1 MTDSITAPA
10 RSCMGIVDEAAR
22 LERSGLS
29 VIHLEKGEL
38 DLDTPDMVKDLAI
51 EALRANRTRY
61 SHSTGLPE
69 LRRAICDYY
78 ARRYGVDVDPAQV
91 IVNSGSS
98 AAMLE
103 LFLALLEPGDEVI
116 VPDPGY
122 PAYPS
127 LVQAARGRV
136 VRAPSAAAGFAYT
149 AELAGAHRSA
159 ATKAIIIN
167 FPSNPVGDVAGPAE
181 LRAFAE
187 LGPLIVAD
195 EVYHGLALDGAPPH
209 SILEFTTDAV
219 AVGSFS
225 KSFAMTGWRLGYIIV
240 PRWLVPAVTRLHEN
254 VFVGTNT
261 FVQWAAIGALEQAEM
276 IQGLIRGE
284 LGRRHEC
291 LTAGLPRIGLRPVR
305 MPRGGF
311 YVFTR
316 QPAGTGA
323 SAQFA
328 AELLDRT
335 HVAITPGSEFGPG
348 SEGCVRFS
356 LSASVEQIT
365 EGLDRLA
372 GFLRDGGG
380 RGPAAAGSACTGSVV
395 EEARI

>member
-1 MTDSITAPA
+1 VAERTTARAPA

-22 LERSGLS
+22 LERTGRA

-38 DLDTPDMVKDLAI
+38 DLDTPDLVKELAI
-51 EALRANRTRY
+51 DALRANRTRY

-69 LRRAICDYY
+69 LRQAICDYY
-78 ARRYGVDVDPAQV
+78 ARRYGVDVAPDQV
-91 IVNSGSS
+91 IVNAGSS

-103 LFLALLEPGDEVI
+103 LFLALLEPGDEVV

-127 LVQAARGRV
+127 LVQAARGRI
-136 VRAPSAAAGFAYT
+136 VRAPSADAGFAYT
-149 AELAGAHRSA
+149 AELAGSYCSA

-167 FPSNPVGDVAGPAE
+167 FPSNPVGDLAGPAE
-181 LRAFAE
+181 LRAFAD

-195 EVYHGLALDGAPPH
+195 EVYHGLAFDDISH
-209 SILEFTTDAV
+209 SILEYTTEAV

-240 PRWLVPAVTRLHEN
+240 PRWLVPTVTRLHEN

-261 FVQWAAIGALEQAEM
+261 FVQWAAVGALEQAEV
-276 IQGLIRGE
+276 IQGLIRDE
-284 LGRRHEC
+284 LVRRHEC
-291 LTAGLPRIGLRPVR
+291 LSAGLSRLGLRSVR
-305 MPRGGF
+305 VPHGGF

-316 QPAGTGA
+316 QPTGTGS

-328 AELLDRT
+328 ADLLDRT
-335 HVAITPGSEFGPG
+335 HVAITPGSEFGLG

-356 LSASVEQIT
+356 MSASVPQIT
-365 EGLDRLA
+365 EGLTRLDQ
-372 GFLRDGGG
+372 FLREG
-380 RGPAAAGSACTGSVV
+380 
-395 EEARI
+395 ARI

>member
-1 MTDSITAPA
+1 MTERLTAPA

-22 LERSGLS
+22 LERSGMP

-103 LFLALLEPGDEVI
+103 LFLALLEPGDQVI

-136 VRAPSAAAGFAYT
+136 VRAESAPAGFAYT
-149 AELAGAHRSA
+149 AELARASCSA
-159 ATKAIIIN
+159 ATKAVIIN

-181 LRAFAE
+181 LSAFAE

-195 EVYHGLALDGAPPH
+195 EVYHGLAFDDAPSH
-209 SILEFTTDAV
+209 SILEFTTEAV
-219 AVGSFS
+219 VVGSFS
-225 KSFAMTGWRLGYIIV
+225 KSFAMTGWRLGYVIV
-240 PRWLVPAVTRLHEN
+240 PRWLVPALTRLHEY

-261 FVQWAAIGALEQAEM
+261 FVQWAAVGALEQAET
-276 IQGLIRGE
+276 IQGVIRDE
-284 LGRRHEC
+284 LRRRHER
-291 LTAGLPRIGLRPVR
+291 LIAGLPRIGLRPVR

-311 YVFTR
+311 YVFTG
-316 QPAGTGA
+316 QPAGTGT
-323 SAQFA
+323 SAEFA
-328 AELLDRT
+328 ATLLDRT

-348 SEGCVRFS
+348 SEGHVRFS
-356 LSASVEQIT
+356 LSASVEQISD
-365 EGLDRLA
+365 GLDRLA
-372 GFLRDGGG
+372 RFLQ
-380 RGPAAAGSACTGSVV
+380 
-395 EEARI
+395 EEVRV